1 MCKLYNK
8 KTYSNEPKM
17 NLKSLLLICIQKEFL
32 SLEDT
37 CISFPFTLTAEE
49 KKSFINN
56 IKKGNIKF
64 ISELY
69 LSSTIPKKIIS
80 DCINELIKKDDPI
93 SIGILCEL
101 IIATYKKLLSDG
113 KELLILAIEYLEELL

>member
-17 NLKSLLLICIQKEFL
+17 NLKSLLLNSIQKEFL
-32 SLEDT
+32 SLET
-37 CISFPFTLTAEE
+37 TSISFPFTLTDEE
-49 KKSFINN
+49 KQSFINT

-80 DCINELIKKDDPI
+80 DCINELIKKDDQLR
-93 SIGILCEL
+93 IGILCEL
-101 IIATYKKLLSDG
+101 ILATYKKLLFDG
-113 KELLILAIEYLEELL
+113 KELLIIAIEYLEELL